1 MGAFEERFNEQLRQV
16 KHLALDWLLL
26 KLPDASLPAAY
37 RSSKAS
43 GPKKASNDRTE
54 ADSTAAR
61 NSLPT
66 RPAQP
71 ELRAS
76 AEERTLRCAGW
87 GEAEVKA
94 ALAASQGRVDFASTL
109 LLEQM
114 RQASIHAFSHS
125 TSGG

>member
-37 RSSKAS
+37 CSKAS

-114 RQASIHAFSHS
+114 RQASIHASLRS